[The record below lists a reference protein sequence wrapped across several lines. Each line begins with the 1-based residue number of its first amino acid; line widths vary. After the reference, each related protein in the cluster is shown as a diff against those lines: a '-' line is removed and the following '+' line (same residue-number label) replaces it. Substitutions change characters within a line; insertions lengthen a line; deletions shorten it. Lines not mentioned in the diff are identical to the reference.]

1 MINNIPNKDKN
12 FFISI
17 GKKAVQENP
26 FYNTLNLFLKY
37 YFVDHYEKEFFITKF
52 IKNIIKNEDEFQVFL
67 IFKEYCL
74 DVFHNK
80 IIYMF
85 KFDEKIDDITYAII
99 GYVKTEYD
107 KDRTVI
113 KPFIQSLSE
122 NKDEILEKFNFIK
135 SNYIFKHDLVSKFKK
150 LEEPISYLE
159 KAREHEEKA
168 KYYNNLAL
176 ESLKDIK
183 NNFENSFK
191 NLKIDDSAKI
201 LMVKNK

>member
-1 MINNIPNKDKN
+1 
-12 FFISI
+12 
-17 GKKAVQENP
+17 
-26 FYNTLNLFLKY
+26 
-37 YFVDHYEKEFFITKF
+37 
-52 IKNIIKNEDEFQVFL
+52 
-67 IFKEYCL
+67 
-74 DVFHNK
+74 
-80 IIYMF
+80 MF
-85 KFDEKIDDITYAII
+85 KLDEKIDDITYAII

-135 SNYIFKHDLVSKFKK
+135 SNYNFKHDLVSKFKK